1 MTGRFACGGK
11 RDMIY
16 VEVGTRLI
24 VLGKNLLTN
33 LTGLIRRTFREE
45 DNHLAE
51 FLIRTLCNN
60 IRYAHVGTKLTLEFL
75 SLDFQ
80 TARADDIVFAT
91 KNTETMVGGKRG
103 NIVGDEAV
111 WTNLWGL
118 DDQAIF
124 GRKTDADRR
133 KWSVPK

>member
-11 RDMIY
+11 RDMVY

-24 VLGKNLLTN
+24 VLGKDLLTN

-51 FLIRTLCNN
+51 FLIRALRNN
-60 IRYAHVGTKLTLEFL
+60 KRYAHVRTELTLEFL

-80 TARADDIVFAT
+80 TTRADDIVFAT

-111 WTNLWGL
+111 RTNLWGL